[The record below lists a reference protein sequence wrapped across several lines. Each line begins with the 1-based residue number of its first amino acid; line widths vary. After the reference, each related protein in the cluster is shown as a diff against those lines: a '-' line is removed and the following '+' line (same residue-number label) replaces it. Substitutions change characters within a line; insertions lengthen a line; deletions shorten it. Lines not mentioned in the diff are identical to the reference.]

1 MMSDEHY
8 ADIIASHILLLCRKR
23 KITVNKLA
31 GMSGLRQSTVESI
44 VKGISKNPTIKTLH
58 KIATAFNMT
67 LAEFLDFPELND
79 YSFDDASGDEDE
91 DA

>member
-1 MMSDEHY
+1 MDQQF
-8 ADIIASHILLLCRKR
+8 ADIIAEHILSLCRKR
-23 KITVNKLA
+23 NITVNRLA
-31 GMSGLRQSTVESI
+31 NMSGLNQSTIESI
-44 VKGISKNPTIKTLH
+44 VKGISKNPTIGTLH
-58 KIATAFNMT
+58 KIATTFNMT